1 MQIIR
6 KEKQSKN
13 PFVPIIVVSANTE
26 VRHIL
31 TARDAGMTEFLAKPI
46 STGLIYARICLII
59 ERQRLFIRCN
69 GFFGSDRRRRSLELK
84 GQDRRDRN
92 AEINKRKKTKG
103 ILTARTNGVPDKT
116 HAHQILSCNVR
127 NNFTP

>member
-1 MQIIR
+1 MQMIR

-13 PFVPIIVVSANTE
+13 LFVPITVVSANTE

-46 STGLIYARICLII
+46 SAGLIYARICLII

-69 GFFGSDRRRRSLELK
+69 GFFGPDRRSSLELK

-92 AEINKRKKTKG
+92 AEVNERKKPRHFKG
-103 ILTARTNGVPDKT
+103 PDKRGARQDT
-116 HAHQILSCNVR
+116 RAPDTFVQRSR
-127 NNFTP
+127 

>member
-1 MQIIR
+1 MQMIR

-13 PFVPIIVVSANTE
+13 PFVPIIVLTANTE

-46 STGLIYARICLII
+46 SAGLIYARICLII

-69 GFFGSDRRRRSLELK
+69 GFFGPDRRSSLELK

-92 AEINKRKKTKG
+92 AEINEQRNTKG
-103 ILTARTNGVPDKT
+103 ILTARTNGVPGKT

-127 NNFTP
+127 DNFNL